1 MNLVALPQ
9 FFKKINQLISPT
21 RINHHLISDAAIDIV
36 LKLQENNYEAYIV
49 GGAIRDILLD
59 YSPKDF
65 DIATNAKPEDIR
77 KIFKYSRIIGRR
89 FKLVHVIYN
98 RETIEVSTFR
108 TAPTEKIH
116 MKNGILKDNEYGSM
130 SEDIKRRDFTINA
143 LYYDPINKKLIDTF
157 DGKSD
162 VKKKMVKLIGD
173 PEKRFTEDPIRVL
186 RALRFT
192 AKLDMGIHHDTLK
205 HIKPSMKLLETIPH
219 SRLFDEILK
228 FFLTGHAKK
237 SLIIFR
243 EYNLTKKYL
252 PAMDSLNPIFER
264 FVFKA
269 LDNCDQRIANNKH
282 ISPGFIFSVFLW
294 QDVFEL
300 WKKNE
305 AHYSHSSLALND
317 AIDKVIIKQNKIFP
331 IQKRFLVAMSE
342 IWRLQIRFENLS
354 QKKVYRFFTHPRFR
368 AAYDFMLIRS
378 ESDQFDKNL
387 SRWWEK
393 FVNSDDKTRKKLIKN
408 KTYV

>member
-1 MNLVALPQ
+1 MNLVDFPQ
-9 FFKKINQLISPT
+9 FLKKINQLISPT

-36 LKLQENNYEAYIV
+36 LKLQANDYEAYIV

-59 YSPKDF
+59 HPPKDF

-77 KIFKYSRIIGRR
+77 KIFKNSRIIGRR

-130 SEDIKRRDFTINA
+130 PEDIKRRDFTINA

-162 VKKKMVKLIGD
+162 IKKKIVKLIGD
-173 PEKRFTEDPIRVL
+173 PQKRFTEDPIRLL
-186 RALRFT
+186 RALRFS
-192 AKLDMGIHHDTLK
+192 AKLEMSIHHDTHK
-205 HIKPSMKLLETIPH
+205 HIKPTMKLLETIPH

-237 SLIIFR
+237 SLRIFR

-252 PAMDSLNPIFER
+252 PTIDSLKPNFER

-269 LDNCDQRIANNKH
+269 LDNCDKRIANNKH

-294 QDVFEL
+294 QDVFKL
-300 WKKNE
+300 WKTNE

-331 IQKRFLVAMSE
+331 IQKRFLIAMSE

-354 QKKVYRFFTHPRFR
+354 QKKVYRLFTHPRFR

-387 SRWWEK
+387 SRWWER
-393 FVNSDDKTRKKLIKN
+393 FVTSDDKTRKKLINN
-408 KTYV
+408 KIYV

>member
-1 MNLVALPQ
+1 MNLVALPR
-9 FFKKINQLISPT
+9 FFKKINQLIRPT
-21 RINHHLISDAAIDIV
+21 KINHHLISDAAIDIV
-36 LKLQENNYEAYIV
+36 LKLQENDYEAYIV

-59 YSPKDF
+59 HSPKDF

-157 DGKSD
+157 DGKGD
-162 VKKKMVKLIGD
+162 IKKRIVRLIGD
-173 PEKRFTEDPIRVL
+173 PQKRFAEDPIRVL
-186 RALRFT
+186 RALRFK
-192 AKLDMGIHHDTLK
+192 AKLDMGIHHDTFK
-205 HIKPSMKLLETIPH
+205 HIKPSMNLLETIPH

-252 PAMDSLNPIFER
+252 PAMVSLNPSFER

-305 AHYSHSSLALND
+305 ANYSHSSLALND

-354 QKKVYRFFTHPRFR
+354 QKKVYHLFTHPRFR

-393 FVNSDDKTRKKLIKN
+393 FVISDDNIRKKLIKN
-408 KTYV
+408 KIYV

>member
-9 FFKKINQLISPT
+9 FFKKINQLISPA
-21 RINHHLISDAAIDIV
+21 RINHQLISEAAIDV
-36 LKLQENNYEAYIV
+36 VSKLQANNYEAYIV

-143 LYYDPINKKLIDTF
+143 LYYDPINKKLFDTF
-157 DGKSD
+157 NGKSD
-162 VKKKMVKLIGD
+162 VKNKIIKLIGD
-173 PEKRFTEDPIRVL
+173 PQKRFTEDPIRLL
-186 RALRFT
+186 RALRFS
-192 AKLDMGIHHDTLK
+192 AKLDMNIHHDTLK
-205 HIKPSMKLLETIPH
+205 HIEPSMNLLKTIPH

-228 FFLTGHAKK
+228 FFLTGHAKN
-237 SLIIFR
+237 SLKIFR

-252 PAMDSLNPIFER
+252 PSIDFLNSNFER
-264 FVFKA
+264 FVCKA

-294 QDVFEL
+294 QDVFKL
-300 WKKNE
+300 WKNNE
-305 AHYSHSSLALND
+305 TQYSHSSLALND
-317 AIDKVIIKQNKIFP
+317 AIDTVIFKQNKIFP
-331 IQKRFLVAMSE
+331 IQKRFLTAMSE

-354 QKKVYRFFTHPRFR
+354 QKKVYRLFAHPRFR

-378 ESDQFDKNL
+378 ECDQFDKNL
-387 SRWWEK
+387 SHWWEK
-393 FVNSDDKTRKKLIKN
+393 FVNSDDKTRKNLITN
-408 KTYV
+408 KIYV

>member
-21 RINHHLISDAAIDIV
+21 KINHHLISDAAVDIV

-130 SEDIKRRDFTINA
+130 SEDIKRRDFTINS

-162 VKKKMVKLIGD
+162 VKKKIVKLIGD

-186 RALRFT
+186 RALRFK
-192 AKLDMGIHHDTLK
+192 AKLDMDIHHDTLK
-205 HIKPSMKLLETIPH
+205 HIKPSMKLLEGIPH

-252 PAMDSLNPIFER
+252 PAMDSLNPSFER

-300 WKKNE
+300 WKKKE
-305 AHYSHSSLALND
+305 VHYSHSSLALND

-354 QKKVYRFFTHPRFR
+354 QKKVYRLFTHPRFR

-387 SRWWEK
+387 SRWWEE
-393 FVNSDDKTRKKLIKN
+393 FVTSDDNTRKKLIN
-408 KTYV
+408 K

>member
-59 YSPKDF
+59 HSPKDF

-162 VKKKMVKLIGD
+162 IKKKIVRLIGD
-173 PEKRFTEDPIRVL
+173 PQKRFAEDPIRVL

-192 AKLDMGIHHDTLK
+192 AKLDMDIHHDTFE

-252 PAMDSLNPIFER
+252 PAMDSLNPSFER

-317 AIDKVIIKQNKIFP
+317 AIDRVIIKQNKIFP

-354 QKKVYRFFTHPRFR
+354 QKKVFRLFTHPRFR

-387 SRWWEK
+387 SHWWEK
-393 FVNSDDKTRKKLIKN
+393 FVTSDDNTRKKLIKN
-408 KTYV
+408 KVYV

>member
-21 RINHHLISDAAIDIV
+21 RINHHLISYAAIYIV

-59 YSPKDF
+59 HSPKDF

-162 VKKKMVKLIGD
+162 IKKKIVRLIGD
-173 PEKRFTEDPIRVL
+173 PQKRFTEDPIRVL

-192 AKLDMGIHHDTLK
+192 AKLDMDIHHDTFE

-237 SLIIFR
+237 SLIVFR

-252 PAMDSLNPIFER
+252 PAMVTLKPSFER

-305 AHYSHSSLALND
+305 ANYSHSSLALND

-331 IQKRFLVAMSE
+331 IQKKFLVAMSE

-354 QKKVYRFFTHPRFR
+354 QKKVYRLFTHPRFR

-393 FVNSDDKTRKKLIKN
+393 FVTSDDNTRKKLIKN
-408 KTYV
+408 KIYV

>member
-59 YSPKDF
+59 HSPKDF

-130 SEDIKRRDFTINA
+130 SEDIKRRDFTINS

-162 VKKKMVKLIGD
+162 VKKKIVKLIGD

-192 AKLDMGIHHDTLK
+192 AKLDMDIHHDTFE
-205 HIKPSMKLLETIPH
+205 HIQPSMKLLETIPH

-243 EYNLTKKYL
+243 EFNLTKKYL
-252 PAMDSLNPIFER
+252 PAMDSLNPSFER

-305 AHYSHSSLALND
+305 ARYSHSSLALND

-354 QKKVYRFFTHPRFR
+354 QKKVYRLFTHPRFR

-387 SRWWEK
+387 SHWWEK
-393 FVNSDDKTRKKLIKN
+393 FVTSDDNTRKKLIKN
-408 KTYV
+408 KIYV

>member
-59 YSPKDF
+59 HSPKDF

-108 TAPTEKIH
+108 TAPIEKIH

-157 DGKSD
+157 DGKGD
-162 VKKKMVKLIGD
+162 IKKKIVRLIGD
-173 PEKRFTEDPIRVL
+173 PQKRFAEDPIRVL

-192 AKLDMGIHHDTLK
+192 AKLDMDIHHDTFE

-252 PAMDSLNPIFER
+252 PTMDSLNPNFER
-264 FVFKA
+264 FVYKA

-317 AIDKVIIKQNKIFP
+317 AIDRVIIKQNKIFP

-354 QKKVYRFFTHPRFR
+354 QKKVFRLFTHPRFR

-387 SRWWEK
+387 SHWWEK
-393 FVNSDDKTRKKLIKN
+393 FVTSDDNTRKKLIKN
-408 KTYV
+408 KVYV

>member
-1 MNLVALPQ
+1 
-9 FFKKINQLISPT
+9 
-21 RINHHLISDAAIDIV
+21 
-36 LKLQENNYEAYIV
+36 
-49 GGAIRDILLD
+49 
-59 YSPKDF
+59 
-65 DIATNAKPEDIR
+65 
-77 KIFKYSRIIGRR
+77 
-89 FKLVHVIYN
+89 
-98 RETIEVSTFR
+98 
-108 TAPTEKIH
+108 

-157 DGKSD
+157 NGKSD
-162 VKKKMVKLIGD
+162 IKKKIIKLIGD
-173 PEKRFTEDPIRVL
+173 PQKRFIEDPIRLL
-186 RALRFT
+186 RALRFS
-192 AKLDMGIHHDTLK
+192 AKLDMNIHHDTLK
-205 HIKPSMKLLETIPH
+205 LIEPSMKLLETIPH

-228 FFLTGHAKK
+228 FFLTGHAKN
-237 SLIIFR
+237 SLRIFR

-252 PAMDSLNPIFER
+252 PSIDSLNSNFER
-264 FVFKA
+264 FVYKA

-294 QDVFEL
+294 QDVFKL
-300 WKKNE
+300 WKTNE
-305 AHYSHSSLALND
+305 TQYSHSSLALND
-317 AIDKVIIKQNKIFP
+317 AIDKVIFKQNKIFP
-331 IQKRFLVAMSE
+331 IQKRFLIAMSE

-393 FVNSDDKTRKKLIKN
+393 VC
-408 KTYV
+408 

>member
-1 MNLVALPQ
+1 MNLKVFPQ

-21 RINHHLISDAAIDIV
+21 GINQNLISEAAIDIV

-59 YSPKDF
+59 HSPKDF
-65 DIATNAKPEDIR
+65 DIATNAKPENIR

-98 RETIEVSTFR
+98 REIIEVSTFR

-143 LYYDPINKKLIDTF
+143 LYYDPINKRLIDTF
-157 DGKSD
+157 NGKTD
-162 VKKKMVKLIGD
+162 IKKKIIKLIGD
-173 PEKRFTEDPIRVL
+173 PQKRFIEDPIRLL
-186 RALRFT
+186 RALRFS
-192 AKLDMGIHHDTLK
+192 AKLDMNIHHDTLK
-205 HIKPSMKLLETIPH
+205 LIEPSMKLLETIPH

-228 FFLTGHAKK
+228 FFLTGHAKN
-237 SLIIFR
+237 SLRIFR

-252 PAMDSLNPIFER
+252 PSIDSLNSNFER
-264 FVFKA
+264 FVYKA

-294 QDVFEL
+294 QDVFKL
-300 WKKNE
+300 WKTNE
-305 AHYSHSSLALND
+305 TQYSHSSLALND
-317 AIDKVIIKQNKIFP
+317 AIDKVIFKQNKIFP
-331 IQKRFLVAMSE
+331 IQKRFLIAMSE

>member
-1 MNLVALPQ
+1 M
-9 FFKKINQLISPT
+9 
-21 RINHHLISDAAIDIV
+21 D
-36 LKLQENNYEAYIV
+36 
-49 GGAIRDILLD
+49 
-59 YSPKDF
+59 
-65 DIATNAKPEDIR
+65 
-77 KIFKYSRIIGRR
+77 
-89 FKLVHVIYN
+89 
-98 RETIEVSTFR
+98 
-108 TAPTEKIH
+108 
-116 MKNGILKDNEYGSM
+116 
-130 SEDIKRRDFTINA
+130 
-143 LYYDPINKKLIDTF
+143 
-157 DGKSD
+157 
-162 VKKKMVKLIGD
+162 
-173 PEKRFTEDPIRVL
+173 
-186 RALRFT
+186 
-192 AKLDMGIHHDTLK
+192 IHHDTLK
-205 HIKPSMKLLETIPH
+205 HIKPSMKLLEAIPH

-243 EYNLTKKYL
+243 EYTLTKKYL
-252 PAMDSLNPIFER
+252 PTIDSLNPIFER
-264 FVFKA
+264 FVLKA

-354 QKKVYRFFTHPRFR
+354 QKKVYRLFTHPRFR

-387 SRWWEK
+387 SRWWEE
-393 FVNSDDKTRKKLIKN
+393 FVTSDDNTRKKLIN
-408 KTYV
+408 K

>member
-162 VKKKMVKLIGD
+162 IKKKIVKLIGD

-192 AKLDMGIHHDTLK
+192 AKLDMDIHHDTLK
-205 HIKPSMKLLETIPH
+205 HIKPSMKLLEAIPH

-354 QKKVYRFFTHPRFR
+354 QKKVYRLFTHPRFR

-387 SRWWEK
+387 SRWWEE
-393 FVNSDDKTRKKLIKN
+393 FVTSDDNTRKKLIKN
-408 KTYV
+408 KIYV

>member
-1 MNLVALPQ
+1 MNLKAFPQ
-9 FFKKINQLISPT
+9 FFKKINQLISPA
-21 RINHHLISDAAIDIV
+21 RINHQLISEAAIDV
-36 LKLQENNYEAYIV
+36 VSKLQANNYEAYIV

-143 LYYDPINKKLIDTF
+143 LYYDPINKKLF
-157 DGKSD
+157 DAFNGKSD
-162 VKKKMVKLIGD
+162 VKKKIIKLIGD
-173 PEKRFTEDPIRVL
+173 PQNRFTEDPIRLL
-186 RALRFT
+186 RALRFS
-192 AKLDMGIHHDTLK
+192 AKLDMNIHHDTLK
-205 HIKPSMKLLETIPH
+205 HIEPSMNLLETIPH

-228 FFLTGHAKK
+228 FFLTGHAKN
-237 SLIIFR
+237 SLKIFR

-252 PAMDSLNPIFER
+252 PSIDSLNSNFER
-264 FVFKA
+264 FVCKA

-305 AHYSHSSLALND
+305 TQHSHSSLALND
-317 AIDKVIIKQNKIFP
+317 AIDTVIFKQNKIFP
-331 IQKRFLVAMSE
+331 IQKRFLTAMSE

-354 QKKVYRFFTHPRFR
+354 QKKVYRLFAHPRFR

-378 ESDQFDKNL
+378 ECDQFDKNL
-387 SRWWEK
+387 SHWWEK
-393 FVNSDDKTRKKLIKN
+393 FVNSDDKTRKNLITN
-408 KTYV
+408 KIYV

>member
-59 YSPKDF
+59 HSPKDF

-162 VKKKMVKLIGD
+162 IKKKIVKLIGD
-173 PEKRFTEDPIRVL
+173 PQKRFTEDPIRVL

-192 AKLDMGIHHDTLK
+192 AKLDMDIHHDTFE

-252 PAMDSLNPIFER
+252 PAMDSLNPSFER

-354 QKKVYRFFTHPRFR
+354 QKKVYRLFTHPRFR

-387 SRWWEK
+387 SRWWEE
-393 FVNSDDKTRKKLIKN
+393 FVTSDDNTRKKLIKN
-408 KTYV
+408 KIYV

>member
-1 MNLVALPQ
+1 MNLKAFLQ
-9 FFKKINQLISPT
+9 FFKKIYQLISPA
-21 RINHHLISDAAIDIV
+21 RISHHLISEAAIDV
-36 LKLQENNYEAYIV
+36 VSKLQANNYEAYIV
-49 GGAIRDILLD
+49 GGAIRDILLNH
-59 YSPKDF
+59 SPKDF

-98 RETIEVSTFR
+98 REIIEVSTFR

-143 LYYDPINKKLIDTF
+143 LYYDPINKKLFDTF
-157 DGKSD
+157 NGKSD
-162 VKKKMVKLIGD
+162 VKKKIIKLIGD
-173 PEKRFTEDPIRVL
+173 PQNRFTEDPIRLL
-186 RALRFT
+186 RALRFS
-192 AKLDMGIHHDTLK
+192 AKLDMNIHHDTLK
-205 HIKPSMKLLETIPH
+205 HIESSMNLLETIPH

-228 FFLTGHAKK
+228 FFLTGHAKN
-237 SLIIFR
+237 SLKIFR

-252 PAMDSLNPIFER
+252 PSIDSLNSNFER
-264 FVFKA
+264 FVCKA

-294 QDVFEL
+294 QDVFKL
-300 WKKNE
+300 WEKNE
-305 AHYSHSSLALND
+305 TQYSHSSLALND
-317 AIDKVIIKQNKIFP
+317 AIDTVIFKQNKIFP
-331 IQKRFLVAMSE
+331 IQKRFLTAMSE

-354 QKKVYRFFTHPRFR
+354 QKKVYRLFTHPRFR

-378 ESDQFDKNL
+378 ECDQFDKNL
-387 SRWWEK
+387 CHWWKK
-393 FVNSDDKTRKKLIKN
+393 FVNSDDKTRKNLITN
-408 KTYV
+408 KIYV

>member
-1 MNLVALPQ
+1 MNLAAFPQ

-21 RINHHLISDAAIDIV
+21 KINHHLISDAAIDIV
-36 LKLQENNYEAYIV
+36 LKLQENDFEAYIV

-59 YSPKDF
+59 HPPKDF

-143 LYYDPINKKLIDTF
+143 LYYDPINKKLIDTL
-157 DGKSD
+157 DGKGD
-162 VKKKMVKLIGD
+162 IKKKIVRLIGD
-173 PEKRFTEDPIRVL
+173 PQKRFAEDPIRVL

-192 AKLDMGIHHDTLK
+192 AKLHMGIHNDTLK
-205 HIKPSMKLLETIPH
+205 HIKPSMNLLETIPH

-252 PAMDSLNPIFER
+252 PAMDSLNPSFER

-305 AHYSHSSLALND
+305 ANYSHSSLALND

-342 IWRLQIRFENLS
+342 IWRLQIRFENLT
-354 QKKVYRFFTHPRFR
+354 QKKVYRLFTHPRFR

-387 SRWWEK
+387 SHWWEK
-393 FVNSDDKTRKKLIKN
+393 FVTSDENTRKKLIKN
-408 KTYV
+408 KIYV

>member
-21 RINHHLISDAAIDIV
+21 KINHHLISDAAVDIV

-98 RETIEVSTFR
+98 SETIEVSTFR

-130 SEDIKRRDFTINA
+130 SEDIQRRDFTINA

-157 DGKSD
+157 DGRSD
-162 VKKKMVKLIGD
+162 IKKKIVKLIGD

-237 SLIIFR
+237 SLKIFR
-243 EYNLTKKYL
+243 EFNLTKKYL
-252 PAMDSLNPIFER
+252 PAMDSLNPSFER

-294 QDVFEL
+294 QDVFEI

-354 QKKVYRFFTHPRFR
+354 QKKVYRLFTHPRFR

-387 SRWWEK
+387 SHWWEK
-393 FVNSDDKTRKKLIKN
+393 FVTSDDNTRKILIKN
-408 KTYV
+408 KIYV

>member
-9 FFKKINQLISPT
+9 FFKKINQLIRPT
-21 RINHHLISDAAIDIV
+21 KINHHLISDAAIDIV
-36 LKLQENNYEAYIV
+36 LKLQENDYEAYIV

-59 YSPKDF
+59 HSPKDF

-157 DGKSD
+157 DGKGD
-162 VKKKMVKLIGD
+162 IKKRIVRLIGD
-173 PEKRFTEDPIRVL
+173 PQKRFAEDPIRVL
-186 RALRFT
+186 RALRFK
-192 AKLDMGIHHDTLK
+192 AKLDMGIHHDTFK
-205 HIKPSMKLLETIPH
+205 HIKPSMNLLETIPH

-252 PAMDSLNPIFER
+252 PAMVSLNPSFER

-305 AHYSHSSLALND
+305 ANYSHSSLALND

-354 QKKVYRFFTHPRFR
+354 QKKVYHLFTHPRFR

-393 FVNSDDKTRKKLIKN
+393 FVISDDNIRKKLIKN
-408 KTYV
+408 KIYV

>member
-9 FFKKINQLISPT
+9 FFKKINQLISPA

-130 SEDIKRRDFTINA
+130 SEDIKRRDFTINS

-157 DGKSD
+157 DGRSD
-162 VKKKMVKLIGD
+162 VKKKIVKLIGD

-237 SLIIFR
+237 SLRIFR

-252 PAMDSLNPIFER
+252 PTIDSLKPNFER

-269 LDNCDQRIANNKH
+269 LDNCDKRIANNKH

-294 QDVFEL
+294 QDVFKL
-300 WKKNE
+300 WKTNE

-331 IQKRFLVAMSE
+331 IQKRFLIAMSE

-354 QKKVYRFFTHPRFR
+354 QKKVYRLFTHPRFR

-387 SRWWEK
+387 SRWWER
-393 FVNSDDKTRKKLIKN
+393 FVTSDDKTRKKLINN
-408 KTYV
+408 KIYV

>member
-1 MNLVALPQ
+1 M
-9 FFKKINQLISPT
+9 
-21 RINHHLISDAAIDIV
+21 
-36 LKLQENNYEAYIV
+36 
-49 GGAIRDILLD
+49 
-59 YSPKDF
+59 
-65 DIATNAKPEDIR
+65 
-77 KIFKYSRIIGRR
+77 
-89 FKLVHVIYN
+89 
-98 RETIEVSTFR
+98 
-108 TAPTEKIH
+108 IH
-116 MKNGILKDNEYGSM
+116 
-130 SEDIKRRDFTINA
+130 
-143 LYYDPINKKLIDTF
+143 
-157 DGKSD
+157 
-162 VKKKMVKLIGD
+162 
-173 PEKRFTEDPIRVL
+173 
-186 RALRFT
+186 
-192 AKLDMGIHHDTLK
+192 LK

-252 PAMDSLNPIFER
+252 PAMDSLNPSFER

-305 AHYSHSSLALND
+305 ANYSHSSLALND

-354 QKKVYRFFTHPRFR
+354 QKKVYRLFTHPRFR

-393 FVNSDDKTRKKLIKN
+393 FVTSDDNTRKKLIKN
-408 KTYV
+408 KIYV

>member
-1 MNLVALPQ
+1 MNLKAFPQ
-9 FFKKINQLISPT
+9 FFKKINQLISPA
-21 RINHHLISDAAIDIV
+21 RINHQLISEAAIDV
-36 LKLQENNYEAYIV
+36 VSKLQANNYEAYIV
-49 GGAIRDILLD
+49 GGAIRDILLNH
-59 YSPKDF
+59 SPKDF

-143 LYYDPINKKLIDTF
+143 LYYDPINKKLFDTF
-157 DGKSD
+157 NGKSD
-162 VKKKMVKLIGD
+162 VKKKIIKLIGD
-173 PEKRFTEDPIRVL
+173 PQKRFTEDPIRLL
-186 RALRFT
+186 RALRFS
-192 AKLDMGIHHDTLK
+192 AKLDMNIHHNTLK
-205 HIKPSMKLLETIPH
+205 HIEPSMNLLETIPH

-228 FFLTGHAKK
+228 FFLTGHAKN
-237 SLIIFR
+237 SLKIFR

-252 PAMDSLNPIFER
+252 PSIDCLNSNFER
-264 FVFKA
+264 FVCKA
-269 LDNCDQRIANNKH
+269 LDNCDQRIASNKH

-294 QDVFEL
+294 QDVFKL
-300 WKKNE
+300 WKNNE
-305 AHYSHSSLALND
+305 TQYSHSSLALND
-317 AIDKVIIKQNKIFP
+317 AIDTVIFKQNKIFP
-331 IQKRFLVAMSE
+331 IQKRFLTAMSE

-354 QKKVYRFFTHPRFR
+354 HKKVYRLFAHPRFR

-378 ESDQFDKNL
+378 ECDQFDKNL
-387 SRWWEK
+387 SHWWEK
-393 FVNSDDKTRKKLIKN
+393 FVNSDDKTRKNLITN
-408 KTYV
+408 KIYV

>member
-1 MNLVALPQ
+1 MNLKAFPQ
-9 FFKKINQLISPT
+9 FFKKINQLISPA
-21 RINHHLISDAAIDIV
+21 RINHQLISEAAIDV
-36 LKLQENNYEAYIV
+36 VSKLQANNYEAYIV

-143 LYYDPINKKLIDTF
+143 LYYDPINKKLFDTF
-157 DGKSD
+157 NGKSD
-162 VKKKMVKLIGD
+162 VKKKIIKLIGD
-173 PEKRFTEDPIRVL
+173 PQNRFTEDPIRLL
-186 RALRFT
+186 RALRFS
-192 AKLDMGIHHDTLK
+192 AKLDMNIHHDTLK
-205 HIKPSMKLLETIPH
+205 HIEPSMNLLETIPH

-228 FFLTGHAKK
+228 FFLTGHAKN
-237 SLIIFR
+237 SLKIFR

-252 PAMDSLNPIFER
+252 PSIDFLNSNFER
-264 FVFKA
+264 FVCKA

-294 QDVFEL
+294 QDVFKL
-300 WKKNE
+300 WKNNE
-305 AHYSHSSLALND
+305 TQYSHSSLALND
-317 AIDKVIIKQNKIFP
+317 AIDTVIFKQNKIFP
-331 IQKRFLVAMSE
+331 IQKRFLTAMSE

-354 QKKVYRFFTHPRFR
+354 QKKVYRLFAHPRFR

-378 ESDQFDKNL
+378 ECDQFDKNL
-387 SRWWEK
+387 SHWWEK
-393 FVNSDDKTRKKLIKN
+393 FVNSDDKTRKNLITN
-408 KTYV
+408 KIYV

>member
-21 RINHHLISDAAIDIV
+21 RINHHLISHAAIDIV

-162 VKKKMVKLIGD
+162 IKKKIVKLIGD
-173 PEKRFTEDPIRVL
+173 PQKRFTEDPIRVL

-192 AKLDMGIHHDTLK
+192 AKLDMDIHHDTFE

-237 SLIIFR
+237 SLIVFR

-252 PAMDSLNPIFER
+252 PTMDSLNPNFER
-264 FVFKA
+264 FVYKA

-317 AIDKVIIKQNKIFP
+317 AIDRVIIKQNKIFP

-354 QKKVYRFFTHPRFR
+354 QKKVFRLFTHPRFR

-387 SRWWEK
+387 SHWWEK
-393 FVNSDDKTRKKLIKN
+393 FVTSDDNTRKKLIKN
-408 KTYV
+408 KVYV

>member
-1 MNLVALPQ
+1 MNLVALPH

-21 RINHHLISDAAIDIV
+21 KINHHLISDAAIDIV
-36 LKLQENNYEAYIV
+36 LKLQENDYEAYIV

-59 YSPKDF
+59 HSPKDF

-157 DGKSD
+157 DGKGD
-162 VKKKMVKLIGD
+162 IKKKIVRLIGD
-173 PEKRFTEDPIRVL
+173 PQKRFAEDPIRVL

-192 AKLDMGIHHDTLK
+192 AKLDMGIHHDTFK
-205 HIKPSMKLLETIPH
+205 HIKPSMNLLETIPH

-252 PAMDSLNPIFER
+252 PAMDSLNPSFER

-305 AHYSHSSLALND
+305 ANYSHSSLALND
-317 AIDKVIIKQNKIFP
+317 AIDKVIIKQNKTFP

-354 QKKVYRFFTHPRFR
+354 QKKVYRLFAHPRFR

-393 FVNSDDKTRKKLIKN
+393 FVISDDNIRKKLIKN
-408 KTYV
+408 KIYV

>member
-59 YSPKDF
+59 HSPKDF

-162 VKKKMVKLIGD
+162 IKKKIVKLIGD
-173 PEKRFTEDPIRVL
+173 PQKRFTEDPIRVL

-192 AKLDMGIHHDTLK
+192 AKLDMDIHHDTFE

-243 EYNLTKKYL
+243 EYNLIKKYF
-252 PAMDSLNPIFER
+252 PAMDSLNPSFER

-317 AIDKVIIKQNKIFP
+317 AIDRVIIKQNKIFP

-354 QKKVYRFFTHPRFR
+354 QKKVYRLFTHPRFR

-387 SRWWEK
+387 SHWWEK
-393 FVNSDDKTRKKLIKN
+393 FVTSDDNTRKKLIKN
-408 KTYV
+408 KVYV

>member
-1 MNLVALPQ
+1 MNLVAFPQ

-59 YSPKDF
+59 HSPKDF

-162 VKKKMVKLIGD
+162 IKKKIVKLIGD
-173 PEKRFTEDPIRVL
+173 PQKRFTEDPIRVL

-252 PAMDSLNPIFER
+252 PAMDSLNPSFER

-354 QKKVYRFFTHPRFR
+354 QKKVYRLFTHPRFR

-393 FVNSDDKTRKKLIKN
+393 FVTSDDNTRKKLIKN
-408 KTYV
+408 KIYV

>member
-1 MNLVALPQ
+1 MNLAAFPR

-21 RINHHLISDAAIDIV
+21 RINLHLISDAAIDIV

-143 LYYDPINKKLIDTF
+143 LYYDPINKKLIDSF

-162 VKKKMVKLIGD
+162 IKKKIVKLIGD
-173 PEKRFTEDPIRVL
+173 PQKRFTEDPIRVL

-252 PAMDSLNPIFER
+252 PAMDSLNPSFER

-300 WKKNE
+300 WKINE

-354 QKKVYRFFTHPRFR
+354 QKKVYRLFTHPRFR

-387 SRWWEK
+387 SRWWRK
-393 FVNSDDKTRKKLIKN
+393 FVTSDDNTRKNLIKN
-408 KTYV
+408 KIYV

>member
-21 RINHHLISDAAIDIV
+21 RINHHLISDAASDIV

-59 YSPKDF
+59 HSPKDF

-162 VKKKMVKLIGD
+162 IKNKIVKLIGD
-173 PEKRFTEDPIRVL
+173 PQKRFTEDPIRVL

-192 AKLDMGIHHDTLK
+192 AKLDMDIHHDTFE

-252 PAMDSLNPIFER
+252 PTMDSLNPNFER
-264 FVFKA
+264 FVYKA

-317 AIDKVIIKQNKIFP
+317 AIDRVIIKQNKIFP

-354 QKKVYRFFTHPRFR
+354 QKKVFRLFTHPRFR

-387 SRWWEK
+387 SHWWEK
-393 FVNSDDKTRKKLIKN
+393 FVTSDDNIRKKLIKN
-408 KTYV
+408 KVYV

>member
-1 MNLVALPQ
+1 
-9 FFKKINQLISPT
+9 
-21 RINHHLISDAAIDIV
+21 
-36 LKLQENNYEAYIV
+36 
-49 GGAIRDILLD
+49 
-59 YSPKDF
+59 
-65 DIATNAKPEDIR
+65 
-77 KIFKYSRIIGRR
+77 
-89 FKLVHVIYN
+89 
-98 RETIEVSTFR
+98 
-108 TAPTEKIH
+108 

-157 DGKSD
+157 DGKGD
-162 VKKKMVKLIGD
+162 IKKKIVRLIGD
-173 PEKRFTEDPIRVL
+173 PQKRFAEDPIRVL

-192 AKLDMGIHHDTLK
+192 AKLDMGIHHDTFK
-205 HIKPSMKLLETIPH
+205 HIKPSMNLLETIPH

-252 PAMDSLNPIFER
+252 PTMDSLNPNFER
-264 FVFKA
+264 FVYKA

-294 QDVFEL
+294 QDVFKL

-317 AIDKVIIKQNKIFP
+317 AIDRVIIKQNKIFP

-354 QKKVYRFFTHPRFR
+354 QKKVFRLFTHPRFR

-387 SRWWEK
+387 SHWWEK
-393 FVNSDDKTRKKLIKN
+393 FVTSDDNTRKKLIKN
-408 KTYV
+408 KIYA

>member
-1 MNLVALPQ
+1 MNLVAFPQ
-9 FFKKINQLISPT
+9 FFKKINQLISPS
-21 RINHHLISDAAIDIV
+21 RINHDLISDAAIDIV
-36 LKLQENNYEAYIV
+36 IKLQENDYEAYIV

-59 YSPKDF
+59 HPPKDF

-162 VKKKMVKLIGD
+162 IKKKIVKLIGD
-173 PEKRFTEDPIRVL
+173 PQKRFTEDPIRVL

-228 FFLTGHAKK
+228 FFLTGHAIK
-237 SLIIFR
+237 SLAIFR
-243 EYNLTKKYL
+243 EYNLTKKLLLKITDTKELLSASSHVSLSIHRRMPYL
-252 PAMDSLNPIFER
+252 DPLNYIQVKLLKEYRKNNNPDLFDPLLRTIH
-264 FVFKA
+264 A
-269 LDNCDQRIANNKH
+269 IAK
-282 ISPGFIFSVFLW
+282 GM
-294 QDVFEL
+294 
-300 WKKNE
+300 KN
-305 AHYSHSSLALND
+305 
-317 AIDKVIIKQNKIFP
+317 
-331 IQKRFLVAMSE
+331 
-342 IWRLQIRFENLS
+342 
-354 QKKVYRFFTHPRFR
+354 TG
-368 AAYDFMLIRS
+368 
-378 ESDQFDKNL
+378 
-387 SRWWEK
+387 
-393 FVNSDDKTRKKLIKN
+393 
-408 KTYV
+408 

>member
-59 YSPKDF
+59 HSPKDF

-162 VKKKMVKLIGD
+162 IKKKIVKLIGD
-173 PEKRFTEDPIRVL
+173 PQKRFTEDPIRVL

-192 AKLDMGIHHDTLK
+192 AKLDMDIHHDTFE

-252 PAMDSLNPIFER
+252 PAMDSLNPSFER

-317 AIDKVIIKQNKIFP
+317 AIDRVIIKQNKIFP

-354 QKKVYRFFTHPRFR
+354 QKKVFRLFTHPRFR

-387 SRWWEK
+387 SHWWEK
-393 FVNSDDKTRKKLIKN
+393 FVTSDDNIRKKLIKN
-408 KTYV
+408 KIYV